1 MPVTLAPVGQPMDG
15 GKRPLEN
22 ASVHRCAQVVNAIG
36 FPLRGVTAEPD
47 IVTER

>member
-1 MPVTLAPVGQPMDG
+1 MPVTLAPVGQPVDG

-22 ASVHRCAQVVNAIG
+22 ASVHRYAPVLNAIG
-36 FPLRGVTAEPD
+36 FPPRRVTAEQD